1 MIVVGVVLVVVVGF
15 AWGVLRR
22 GHAAE
27 RCGAVGEVQ
36 VVRQARERRTGPG
49 LFRGSRGMM

>member
-1 MIVVGVVLVVVVGF
+1 VIVVGVVLVVVVGF